1 MIYLNIFWTWPTWG
15 NAHNDTVCKN
25 GHSEYPGARGE
36 IDCTTFERMPNQVFI
51 FCLVVSEFFIPEMDC
66 AYEICVLA
74 GVPPAEHEN
83 AKTVK
88 TCQAGKR
95 FLLKAQDTTKEL
107 HLIVGRLHLIVGAL
121 SALCKS
127 YIFECSWGLFD
138 PFWFLCDPFISL
150 YDPLRCWMIY
160 HHFSCLLQKLSLN
173 MYIYI
178 YTCVYIIFVAPYI
191 IKKCSVK

>member
-95 FLLKAQDTTKEL
+95 FCWKHKTLQMNCTWLWVDCTWL
-107 HLIVGRLHLIVGAL
+107 WAL
-121 SALCKS
+121 FL
-127 YIFECSWGLFD
+127 
-138 PFWFLCDPFISL
+138 PFVSPIYLNVVEDCLTRFVFCVIPLYPF
-150 YDPLRCWMIY
+150 MI
-160 HHFSCLLQKLSLN
+160 L
-173 MYIYI
+173 
-178 YTCVYIIFVAPYI
+178 
-191 IKKCSVK
+191 